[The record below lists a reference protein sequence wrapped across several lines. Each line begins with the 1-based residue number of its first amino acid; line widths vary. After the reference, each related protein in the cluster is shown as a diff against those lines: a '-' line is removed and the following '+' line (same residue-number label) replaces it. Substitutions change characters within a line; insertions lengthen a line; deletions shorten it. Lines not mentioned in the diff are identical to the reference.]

1 MEDWTKKKPIFI
13 KPNDWQTNLIIQEIQ
28 GQEAKERIL
37 KGEIEF
43 HLREYEKDIRKQIC
57 HELELEN
64 QALKDRWSEL
74 KKCINTR
81 INDYHFEGHIIS
93 PELIELGYI
102 LRKIEELEK
111 GENNESNK

>member
-28 GQEAKERIL
+28 GQTAKERIL

-57 HELELEN
+57 DEILL
-64 QALKDRWSEL
+64 
-74 KKCINTR
+74 
-81 INDYHFEGHIIS
+81 IID
-93 PELIELGYI
+93 EKFNCCGYI
-102 LRKIEELEK
+102 EERFEDIKKYVLDQIQ
-111 GENNESNK
+111 GERDDIK